1 MARRKKVQRIIEQ
14 LEVIDMAS
22 DGKCVSRDDNK
33 VYFTKFTA
41 PGDVIDLKVT
51 RDKASYGEGLVEKY
65 HVKSPL
71 RVEPIC
77 DYFELCGGCKWQHIG
92 YETQL
97 SFKQKQVTDTLS
109 RLAKIDLP
117 KTTPIVGSDNVY
129 TYRNK
134 MDYTFTDRYWL
145 TREEME
151 SGQEFPDRR
160 GLGFHVPGGFDKVI
174 DIQKCHLQDDF
185 TNVIRNFVRD
195 YALSKDYSFYNMRS
209 HEGLLRN
216 LIIRM
221 ADTGETMVIVQ
232 FGQDIPD
239 QIEDVMQAINTEFS
253 DLTSLLY
260 LVNLK
265 GNETLGDQD
274 ILCYSG
280 KEFIEEEMEGL
291 RFRIGPK
298 SFYQTNSAQAF
309 KLYTVT
315 RNLADISSEDIVY
328 DLYTGTGTIALFVA
342 KQAKKVVGVEYVP
355 EAIEDAKINA
365 DVNNIT
371 NTAFYAGDMKDV
383 LNDKFVQENGEPNVV
398 IVDPPRAGMHPDVI
412 DALLRMEAPKIVYV
426 SCNPATQA
434 RDLELLDVKY
444 KVAKI
449 QPVDMFPQ
457 THHVENV
464 VALELRK

>member
-41 PGDVIDLKVT
+41 PGDIIDLKVT
-51 RDKASYGEGLVEKY
+51 RDKTSYGEGLVQRY
-65 HVKSPL
+65 HVKSPM
-71 RVEPIC
+71 RVDPVC

-92 YETQL
+92 YDTQL

-109 RLAKIDLP
+109 RLANIELP
-117 KTTPIVGSDNVY
+117 TTQAIVGSDKVY
-129 TYRNK
+129 AYRNK
-134 MDYTFTDRYWL
+134 MDYTFTDRFWL

-151 SGQEFPDRR
+151 SQDDFPDRR
-160 GLGFHVPGGFDKVI
+160 GAGFHVPGGFDKVI
-174 DIQKCHLQDDF
+174 NIDKCHLQDDL
-185 TNVIRNFVRD
+185 TNKIRNFVRD
-195 YALSKDYSFYNMRS
+195 YALSKDYTFYNMRA
-209 HEGLLRN
+209 HLGLIRN

-221 ADTGETMVIVQ
+221 VDTGEVMVIVQ
-232 FGQDIPD
+232 FGQNIPD
-239 QIEDVMQAINTEFS
+239 QVEDVMQAINTKFP
-253 DLTSLLY
+253 DLASLLY

-265 GNETLGDQD
+265 GNETMGDQN

-280 KEFIEEEMEGL
+280 KEIIEEEMEGL

-309 KLYTVT
+309 KLYSVT
-315 RNLADISSEDIVY
+315 RKMANISSDDIVY
-328 DLYTGTGTIALFVA
+328 DLYTGTGTIALFIA
-342 KQAKKVVGVEYVP
+342 RQAKKVVGVEYVP
-355 EAIEDAKINA
+355 EAIVDAKINA
-365 DVNNIT
+365 NVNNIT

-383 LNDKFVQENGEPNVV
+383 LNDEFVKENGEPNVV
-398 IVDPPRAGMHPDVI
+398 IVDPPRVGMHTDVI
-412 DALLRMEAPKIVYV
+412 DTLLRMEAPRIVYV

-434 RDLELLDVKY
+434 RDLSLLDVKY
-444 KVAKI
+444 KVTKV

-457 THHVENV
+457 THHVENC
-464 VALELRK
+464 VALELR